1 MGPWVPEWIA
11 PSYRTL
17 SMPMLA
23 ITGSEPD
30 TWGPLPPSILDE
42 RLSYVP
48 QLERCTVQ
56 GAGHFVH
63 IEKPEETARV
73 ILEFLRD

>member
-1 MGPWVPEWIA
+1 LPEDI
-11 PSYRTL
+11 L
-17 SMPMLA
+17 S
-23 ITGSEPD
+23 
-30 TWGPLPPSILDE
+30 E

-63 IEKPEETARV
+63 IEKPQETAAA
-73 ILEFLRD
+73 ILQFLEE